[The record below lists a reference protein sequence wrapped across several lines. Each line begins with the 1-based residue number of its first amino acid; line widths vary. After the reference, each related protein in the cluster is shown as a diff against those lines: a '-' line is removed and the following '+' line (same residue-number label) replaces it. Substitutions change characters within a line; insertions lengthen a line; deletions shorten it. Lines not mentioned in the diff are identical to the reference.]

1 MIVLLFYVCY
11 SLCIIQVMKQCGKNI
26 WKQISLVTSLS
37 YSAFEPTAQLPQS
50 SSCGLLKSHLHLC
63 SGQSR
68 ELPTTCTAP
77 EQRAADV
84 TICHTSVRCLKQ
96 MQVSAPDKPTRS
108 ALIKENWMSSTAG
121 ITVEHLCHCFGP
133 CWVRNCNL
141 CEGNSF

>member
-108 ALIKENWMSSTAG
+108 ALIKENFSTLRLDELDCRDYCGTPLSLLWTLLGAQ
-121 ITVEHLCHCFGP
+121 L
-133 CWVRNCNL
+133 
-141 CEGNSF
+141 

>member
-11 SLCIIQVMKQCGKNI
+11 SPCIIQVMKRCGKNI

-68 ELPTTCTAP
+68 GLPTTCTAP

-108 ALIKENWMSSTAG
+108 ALIKENFSTLRLDELDCRDYCGTSLLLLWTLLGAQ
-121 ITVEHLCHCFGP
+121 L
-133 CWVRNCNL
+133 
-141 CEGNSF
+141 